1 MTIAAAKALGPMR
14 APALQNSPTYH
25 YWRCLAPVEVE
36 PRCRRASSWWLY
48 SGLVVLERSLRLR
61 LSYIGTAV
69 RVLEI
74 SCSAFV
80 KTLVF
85 GLAIQPSPG
94 INFWRFSGSDRTSLP
109 PRLGV
114 VGSLVHWAYGPAVFI
129 TASHCLFF
137 LDLFLTGLILKILSD
152 HDDAT
157 NETEKHLRGLYS

>member
-1 MTIAAAKALGPMR
+1 M
-14 APALQNSPTYH
+14 
-25 YWRCLAPVEVE
+25 
-36 PRCRRASSWWLY
+36 
-48 SGLVVLERSLRLR
+48 
-61 LSYIGTAV
+61 

-129 TASHCLFF
+129 TASHFLFF
-137 LDLFLTGLILKILSD
+137 LNLLLAGHRILIFGGDK
-152 HDDAT
+152 T
-157 NETEKHLRGLYS
+157 NTTKEKHLRGLYS